1 MLIFSRASATSN
13 LGQARTLR
21 STLDKPVESVSL
33 IGERLMFMQP
43 DMDPSNFGVDEH
55 GNTVLMDFGEI
66 AMLPESFAAYTLS
79 SNDNLAV
86 IARSLGLSRSP
97 NVASMAV
104 ISSCLWMVSDPK
116 LGVSTCT

>member
-79 SNDNLAV
+79 YNLAV

-104 ISSCLWMVSDPK
+104 ISSCLWMVSDGK
-116 LGVSTCT
+116 LGASACT